1 MHMDGAIDDVRVDL
15 AAAPVP
21 VRPVSVSRCSDRVTE
36 INVVV
41 IEWAAI

>member
-1 MHMDGAIDDVRVDL
+1 MLLITPELSVQVS
-15 AAAPVP
+15 PVIAECSTG
-21 VRPVSVSRCSDRVTE
+21 RPLVSRCSDRVTK